1 MSKFKNLTA
10 RLLTTFFIFSLTSI
24 NVQATSTQPNKE
36 NIKNEKEVIDITND
50 PNYVVSKGDVSLE
63 NIELSVNENELVI
76 NSKKRDAETIN
87 DLQKLKSLIEKHDG
101 LEDDLINNI
110 KENHNIISIGYSEA
124 LLKLND
130 KNEIVPVTKQE
141 LLSKSSLGEPQKYGK
156 LTLYTFVDSAVSGN
170 QRFTVGYSD
179 AKWSGFDGFNVET
192 APYVGED
199 FISIT
204 IPSRYTILNNYFW
217 GSYATSGIGNPT
229 GRLTEVSQNS
239 LIYAFDELTKLPG
252 INATTYTNSIRI
264 AARASTNNLTPT
276 TEMYSSQY
284 IHRYSKL
291 NLSPSISSGGSIDW
305 GIGSSDEAWKL
316 SSYCTTNF

>member
-110 KENHNIISIGYSEA
+110 KENHNIISIGYYEA

-229 GRLTEVSQNS
+229 GRLTEVSQN
-239 LIYAFDELTKLPG
+239 
-252 INATTYTNSIRI
+252 
-264 AARASTNNLTPT
+264 
-276 TEMYSSQY
+276 
-284 IHRYSKL
+284 
-291 NLSPSISSGGSIDW
+291 
-305 GIGSSDEAWKL
+305 
-316 SSYCTTNF
+316 

>member
-1 MSKFKNLTA
+1 MIYKNWK
-10 RLLTTFFIFSLTSI
+10 
-24 NVQATSTQPNKE
+24 V
-36 NIKNEKEVIDITND
+36 
-50 PNYVVSKGDVSLE
+50 
-63 NIELSVNENELVI
+63 
-76 NSKKRDAETIN
+76 
-87 DLQKLKSLIEKHDG
+87 
-101 LEDDLINNI
+101 
-110 KENHNIISIGYSEA
+110 
-124 LLKLND
+124 
-130 KNEIVPVTKQE
+130 
-141 LLSKSSLGEPQKYGK
+141 LGEPQKYGK

-284 IHRYSKL
+284 IHTYSKL

>member
-24 NVQATSTQPNKE
+24 NVQATSTQSNKE

-141 LLSKSSLGEPQKYGK
+141 LLS
-156 LTLYTFVDSAVSGN
+156 
-170 QRFTVGYSD
+170 
-179 AKWSGFDGFNVET
+179 
-192 APYVGED
+192 
-199 FISIT
+199 
-204 IPSRYTILNNYFW
+204 NYFW

-284 IHRYSKL
+284 IHTYSKL

>member
-1 MSKFKNLTA
+1 M
-10 RLLTTFFIFSLTSI
+10 RLGYLTS
-24 NVQATSTQPNKE
+24 TDEDLLKKYPN
-36 NIKNEKEVIDITND
+36 I
-50 PNYVVSKGDVSLE
+50 SLE
-63 NIELSVNENELVI
+63 Y
-76 NSKKRDAETIN
+76 RY
-87 DLQKLKSLIEKHDG
+87 LKS
-101 LEDDLINNI
+101 N
-110 KENHNIISIGYSEA
+110 
-124 LLKLND
+124 KLND

-284 IHRYSKL
+284 IHTYSKL

>member
-1 MSKFKNLTA
+1 MK
-10 RLLTTFFIFSLTSI
+10 
-24 NVQATSTQPNKE
+24 
-36 NIKNEKEVIDITND
+36 
-50 PNYVVSKGDVSLE
+50 
-63 NIELSVNENELVI
+63 
-76 NSKKRDAETIN
+76 
-87 DLQKLKSLIEKHDG
+87 
-101 LEDDLINNI
+101 
-110 KENHNIISIGYSEA
+110 
-124 LLKLND
+124 
-130 KNEIVPVTKQE
+130 IVPVTKTRIIIKIISGRTTKIWKTYA
-141 LLSKSSLGEPQKYGK
+141 LYICRFSCKWKSKIYCRLFWCEMVRIWWIQCRNSSICRR
-156 LTLYTFVDSAVSGN
+156 
-170 QRFTVGYSD
+170 RFH
-179 AKWSGFDGFNVET
+179 
-192 APYVGED
+192 
-199 FISIT
+199 SIT

-264 AARASTNNLTPT
+264 AARASTNNLNYQT

-284 IHRYSKL
+284 IHTYSKL

>member
-156 LTLYTFVDSAVSGN
+156 LTLYTFV
-170 QRFTVGYSD
+170 
-179 AKWSGFDGFNVET
+179 ET

-252 INATTYTNSIRI
+252 INATTYTNSISI

-284 IHRYSKL
+284 IHTYSKL